1 MPDLFLKTNLSVLRD
16 MLEAFQPIEKLDQF
30 LFTIKPLPT
39 PGSIDYLY
47 CGAFAFY
54 EGIMDIGDDS
64 FAQLMYI
71 IM

>member
-1 MPDLFLKTNLSVLRD
+1 MPDLFLKTNLSILRG

-30 LFTIKPLPT
+30 LSVVKPLPT

-47 CGAFAFY
+47 CGVFAFF